1 MRSVGSGGK
10 SGEKFPRQNKGSGWN
25 IEAWRESSGDSS
37 VSVSV
42 SSYTV
47 PATEM
52 EREEGYTEE

>member
-1 MRSVGSGGK
+1 MGRSFLGRTKDQVGIL
-10 SGEKFPRQNKGSGWN
+10 RH
-25 IEAWRESSGDSS
+25 GDSS